1 VAGSKFLLQL
11 QGQKQGSIKG
21 QPTKGRGD
29 PRWLDILHCELITE
43 PKPDPKKGK
52 AHSPKTIVITRE
64 VDSTSPKLWQ
74 ALNTDENILSAIIE
88 QHDTSSN
95 GLARLKWRI
104 TLTNAVI
111 MSIRPHS
118 RSGQVRFQ
126 TGSSRLE
133 QLKLGYETIRE
144 ERY

>member
-1 VAGSKFLLQL
+1 
-11 QGQKQGSIKG
+11 
-21 QPTKGRGD
+21 
-29 PRWLDILHCELITE
+29 
-43 PKPDPKKGK
+43 
-52 AHSPKTIVITRE
+52 
-64 VDSTSPKLWQ
+64 
-74 ALNTDENILSAIIE
+74 LSAIIE

-118 RSGQVRFQ
+118 GSGQVRFQ